1 MDYFFF
7 LEYTNFIKNDIILNR
22 NIKNL
27 VLLVL
32 KGVFMKKI
40 KEFLGNKNIIIMCVI
55 VILGLSISLVIS
67 LNDDN
72 NKTNTSNNNTETNI
86 ENKDENLSKVI
97 EDENKDDENKENE
110 NKGAVD
116 SNNNK
121 PSSSSNS
128 QKNDTTTSYQEDI
141 VYLCP
146 SGYTQSKDK
155 KTCNKIIEVEQGYI
169 CQDGYEQSDD
179 KKTCTKELL
188 ADIIITEH
196 CDCDNVPIDG
206 YHAWDNYYD
215 EKTGICYCISGTSS
229 SDYVKEQC
237 FGGITKNW
245 SEEFGFCYMGTTTKR
260 KKMKSCPDGYNYKND
275 TQCYKID
282 KRNAVY
288 TSYCP
293 NDYIMS
299 DDKLS
304 CKKTINATKQ

>member
-1 MDYFFF
+1 
-7 LEYTNFIKNDIILNR
+7 
-22 NIKNL
+22 
-27 VLLVL
+27 
-32 KGVFMKKI
+32 MKKI
-40 KEFLGNKNIIIMCVI
+40 KEFLRNKNIIIIMCVI

-86 ENKDENLSKVI
+86 ENKDENLSEVI
-97 EDENKDDENKENE
+97 EDENKDDENKDDENKENE

-128 QKNDTTTSYQEDI
+128 QKNESQTNNSSSNKKENENQNNNTSSNSQKNDTTTSSQEDI

-155 KTCNKIIEVEQGYI
+155 KTCTKIIELEQGYI

-215 EKTGICYCISGTSS
+215 EKTGTCYCISGTSS

-299 DDKLS
+299 DDKQS